1 MAHSLV
7 WVENNPIVTFE
18 GNLDFEG
25 INDANNAII
34 GDARFDRMKF
44 QLFDHTRV
52 TWMYLTERESKL
64 ISILDTNSSI
74 WNQYVKVALVFS
86 NESYIQ
92 YVHAYV
98 QAMKLSKW
106 DVRVF
111 LSYQEAY
118 DWCIS

>member
-92 YVHAYV
+92 YVQAYV

-118 DWCIS
+118 DWCIG

>member
-86 NESYIQ
+86 NE
-92 YVHAYV
+92 
-98 QAMKLSKW
+98 
-106 DVRVF
+106 
-111 LSYQEAY
+111 
-118 DWCIS
+118 

>member
-1 MAHSLV
+1 MAYSIE
-7 WVENNPIVTFE
+7 WIDSNPIVRFE

-25 INDANNAII
+25 INDANNEII
-34 GDARFDRMKF
+34 GDARFDRMNF

-64 ISILDTNSSI
+64 ISILDTNSSV
-74 WNQYVKVALVFS
+74 WNSYVKVALVFS

-92 YVHAYV
+92 YVQAYV

-106 DVRVF
+106 EVRVF

-118 DWCIS
+118 DWCVG